1 MTDAEAVHDEPAIRY
16 DLDRSLPLH
25 PLVYLEEGEE
35 VTVGRPD
42 TDSYGIFPP
51 DGAEVLRRLEEG
63 MPPREAAVWYEARY
77 RESLDIDDLVAALDE
92 LGFVR
97 NPGAA
102 GAAGADGADRTG
114 DAGTNDTGANHPG
127 MGDTPVR
134 WRRLGA
140 ALFSAPAWVCYGLLV
155 AWALVLM
162 IRRPDLAPRYHNVF
176 FTDYYT
182 LIQASLFV
190 AAVPQLLLHEG
201 FHALAGRRLGLR
213 SRLRISRRLYFVVL
227 ETSLDGL
234 VAVPRRKRYLPIVA
248 GMLADVVVMAV
259 LTIVAD
265 LLRDPGG
272 GLSFWGRFCLAFAFA
287 VLLRILW
294 QFSLYL
300 RTDLYVLVSTAL
312 GCVDLHG
319 TAVRVLRNRVNRLL
333 GRRDRLVDES
343 DRHPVDRRVAR
354 WYSWLIVAGYT
365 VSLTTFLVAIAPIVY
380 GMFAGVIGR
389 FTGRGASWSELLDS
403 LIFCGFVAGQ
413 LVVLAWVTVRDRRRG
428 RARRL
433 DHVIA

>member
-1 MTDAEAVHDEPAIRY
+1 MTDAEAVQDGPAIRY
-16 DLDRSLPLH
+16 APDRPLPLH
-25 PLVYLEEGEE
+25 QLVYLPEGDEI
-35 VTVGRPD
+35 TVGRPD

-51 DGAEVLRRLEEG
+51 DGAEVLRRLEQG
-63 MPPREAAVWYEARY
+63 MPPREAAIWYEARY
-77 RESLDIDDLVAALDE
+77 RESLDIDDLIAALDE

-97 NPGAA
+97 EPGAP
-102 GAAGADGADRTG
+102 DTSPVTE
-114 DAGTNDTGANHPG
+114 DAL
-127 MGDTPVR
+127 VR

-140 ALFSAPAWVCYGLLV
+140 ALFSVPAWICYGLLV
-155 AWALVLM
+155 AWALVAM
-162 IRRPDLAPRYHNVF
+162 ARRPDLAPSYHNVF

-259 LTIVAD
+259 LTIAAD
-265 LLRDPGG
+265 LTREPGG
-272 GLSFWGRFCLAFAFA
+272 GLSFGGRFCLAFAYA

-319 TAVRVLRNRVNRLL
+319 TAMRMLRNRVNRLL
-333 GRRDRLVDES
+333 GRRGRLLDES
-343 DRHPVDRRVAR
+343 DWHPVDRRVAR
-354 WYSWLIVAGYT
+354 WYSWLIVGGYA

-380 GMFAGVIGR
+380 RMFAGVLGR
-389 FTGRGASWSELLDS
+389 FTGHGASWPELLDS
-403 LIFCGFVAGQ
+403 LVFCGFILGQ
-413 LVVLAWVTVRDRRRG
+413 LVVLAWVTVRDRRRD

>member
-1 MTDAEAVHDEPAIRY
+1 MTEAEAMDDGPVI
-16 DLDRSLPLH
+16 DLDRPLPLH
-25 PLVYLEEGEE
+25 PLVYLEEGDE

-42 TDSYGIFPP
+42 IDSYGIFPP
-51 DGAEVLRRLEEG
+51 DGAEVLRRLEQG
-63 MPPREAAVWYEARY
+63 TPPREVAVWYETRY
-77 RESLDIDDLVAALDE
+77 RESLDIDDLVASLGE

-97 NPGAA
+97 ESDLPG
-102 GAAGADGADRTG
+102 GPADGPADV
-114 DAGTNDTGANHPG
+114 P
-127 MGDTPVR
+127 PR

-140 ALFSAPAWVCYGLLV
+140 ALFSVPAWICYGLLV
-155 AWALVLM
+155 TWALIAM
-162 IRRPDLAPRYHNVF
+162 ARRPDLVPSYRNVF
-176 FTDYYT
+176 FTDYYSV
-182 LIQASLFV
+182 IQAALFV
-190 AAVPQLLLHEG
+190 AAIPQLLLHEG

-259 LTIVAD
+259 LTIAAD
-265 LLRDPGG
+265 LTRGAGGAPSPG
-272 GLSFWGRFCLAFAFA
+272 GRFCLAFAFA
-287 VLLRILW
+287 VMLRILW

-312 GCVDLHG
+312 GCVDLHT
-319 TAVRVLRNRVNRLL
+319 TAMRMLRNRVNRLL
-333 GRRDRLVDES
+333 GRRRRLMDES
-343 DRHPVDRRVAR
+343 DWHPVDRRVAR

-365 VSLTTFLVAIAPIVY
+365 VSLTTFAVAIVPIVHR
-380 GMFAGVIGR
+380 MFAGVLGR
-389 FTGRGASWSELLDS
+389 FTGHGASWPELLDS
-403 LIFCGFVAGQ
+403 LVFSGFILGQ
-413 LVVLAWVTVRDRRRG
+413 LVVLAWVAARERYRG

>member
-1 MTDAEAVHDEPAIRY
+1 MTDAEAVHDAPGVRY
-16 DLDRSLPLH
+16 APDRPLPLH
-25 PLVYLEEGEE
+25 PLVYLEEGDE

-42 TDSYGIFPP
+42 IDSYGIFPP
-51 DGAEVLRRLEEG
+51 DGAEVLRRLEQG
-63 MPPREAAVWYEARY
+63 MPPREAAAWYEARY
-77 RESLDIDDLVAALDE
+77 HESLDIDDLIAALDE
-92 LGFVR
+92 LGFIR
-97 NPGAA
+97 EPG
-102 GAAGADGADRTG
+102 GTDGADADGSGVGGPGTG
-114 DAGTNDTGANHPG
+114 KAGTEDAKGA
-127 MGDTPVR
+127 TVR
-134 WRRLGA
+134 WQRLGA
-140 ALFSAPAWVCYGLLV
+140 ALFSVPAWICYGLLV

-162 IRRPDLAPRYHNVF
+162 ARRPDLVPRYHNVF

-182 LIQASLFV
+182 VIQAALFV
-190 AAVPQLLLHEG
+190 VAVPQLLLHEG

-234 VAVPRRKRYLPIVA
+234 VAVPRRKRYLPILA
-248 GMLADVVVMAV
+248 GMLADVIVTAV

-265 LLRDPGG
+265 LTRDPGG
-272 GLSFWGRFCLAFAFA
+272 GLSFAGRFCLAFAYA

-319 TAVRVLRNRVNRLL
+319 TAMRVLRNRVNRLL
-333 GRRDRLVDES
+333 GRRHRLVDES

-365 VSLTTFLVAIAPIVY
+365 VSLTTFAVAIAPIVY
-380 GMFAGVIGR
+380 RMFAGVIGR
-389 FTGRGASWSELLDS
+389 FTGHGASWPELLDS
-403 LIFCGFVAGQ
+403 LVFCGFILGQ
-413 LVVLAWVTVRDRRRG
+413 LIVLAWVSVRDRRRA
-428 RARRL
+428 RAQRL